1 MFEIKKKLKIY
12 FKPIILRLDF
22 ITANADTEPRR
33 WENEC
38 MSWGILGMILYAFLS
53 DHALNYFV
61 YNDYLYIKGSFWFLF
76 VIGAIPYG
84 IRATKSIIILLYK
97 RTIPS
102 FGDGLS
108 GYFFT
113 AAAISWKLKKP
124 ILAGCFGCIGSIC
137 GASDFYQSRF
147 GFSPLREFW
156 LSYDNHQTWDQAK
169 QHIFDP
175 TKYNNSNVDPYIQ
188 DMLVNQN
195 EQLINQKEQLAN
207 QQNELIR
214 QQNELI
220 KQQNELAKQQNEIA
234 KLKQIVESYKKK

>member
-1 MFEIKKKLKIY
+1 MFEIKKKIKTF

-61 YNDYLYIKGSFWFLF
+61 YNNYLYIKGSFWFLF

-84 IRATKSIIILLYK
+84 IRATKSIITLLF
-97 RTIPS
+97 RGIMPS

-108 GYFFT
+108 AYFFT

-137 GASDFYQSRF
+137 GTSDFYQSRF

-169 QHIFDP
+169 QHVFDP
-175 TKYNNSNVDPYIQ
+175 TKYSNSNVEPFIQ
-188 DMLVNQN
+188 DILN
-195 EQLINQKEQLAN
+195 NQKEQLAN
-207 QQNELIR
+207 QQNELIK
-214 QQNELI
+214 QHNELI
-220 KQQNELAKQQNEIA
+220 KQQHELNKQQNEIA